1 MDSRKKQS
9 KGAPKWMTTFA
20 DLSTLLLTF
29 FVLMLSMANI
39 DIQKFRELLGSVRDA
54 FGVQFQEEGEY
65 QAAVKEDLFQKQ
77 STPSNQ
83 NTPETTNRSSAF
95 IKISDDFTG
104 QEEAMDDIRTAISQT
119 NMGDMADIRSG
130 NRGIRMRIKG
140 ALMFDAGEAE
150 LKPQALPLMDS
161 LADVLNRHGYYLLVE
176 GHTDS
181 VPITTERFPSN
192 WELSGARAAA
202 VLRHLIEVGIDAKR
216 LTCVGLADSCPI
228 AENSTLQGRAKNRR
242 VEFVLTRN
250 PFRQDIN

>member
-1 MDSRKKQS
+1 MDSRRKQS

-54 FGVQFQEEGEY
+54 FGVQYQEQGDY

-83 NTPETTNRSSAF
+83 NAGEPKNRSSAF
-95 IKISDDFTG
+95 DASDEFTG
-104 QEEAMDDIRTAISQT
+104 QEEAIDDIRHAISQT

-140 ALMFDAGEAE
+140 ALMFDAGEAK
-150 LKPQALPLMDS
+150 LKPQALPLLDS

-176 GHTDS
+176 GHTDAI
-181 VPITTERFPSN
+181 PITTERFPSN
-192 WELSGARAAA
+192 WELSGSRAAA

-216 LTCVGLADSCPI
+216 LTCVGLSDSCPI
-228 AENSTLQGRAKNRR
+228 ADNDTPQGRAKNRR
-242 VEFVLTRN
+242 VEFVLTKN
-250 PFRQDIN
+250 PFRQNIN